1 MDLQEPLP
9 PERVAPAQAEPTAPE
24 RAVSH
29 AFQANPNNLD
39 TEFRAIL
46 DEIRRARRKLSGGPP
61 VVSPSAL
68 TAREGAALAVTLF
81 LVQCSFDPTD
91 FQSSSSDSD

>member
-1 MDLQEPLP
+1 MDLQEPLL

-46 DEIRRARRKLSGGPP
+46 DEIRRARRKLSGGASGIT
-61 VVSPSAL
+61 V
-68 TAREGAALAVTLF
+68 
-81 LVQCSFDPTD
+81 SFDGSGGRGSRSHPVPGSVQLRPD
-91 FQSSSSDSD
+91 RFPKL